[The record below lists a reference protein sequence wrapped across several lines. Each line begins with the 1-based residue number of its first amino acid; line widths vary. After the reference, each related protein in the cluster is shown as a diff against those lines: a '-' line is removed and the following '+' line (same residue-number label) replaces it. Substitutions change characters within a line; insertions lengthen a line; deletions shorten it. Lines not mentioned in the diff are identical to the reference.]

1 MYYRC
6 LTLLVSMIVLAPV
19 LAKAAEPATVMG
31 PAVGADKK
39 LIKWGA
45 DTPVSSWLR
54 DNAAAMEAMWPF
66 DGVVIRGDIA
76 IGGRRAPQHGQLFA
90 KYKFTYDQLKHI
102 VDDVKAAKLQRF
114 TDNFMT
120 MSQSIDDMVFKDE
133 SGKEMDRM
141 VLEPPDWFDDDEFA
155 ITVANWVLA
164 ARICREAGLK
174 GFMLDFEL
182 WATTN
187 GKYPRAWDYTF
198 NKKHN
203 SGVVPSFDACY
214 KKWRQRGRELMA
226 AVCAEYPDITMINYH
241 GSHDGP
247 WQRVGTAA
255 PVTDGVHPL
264 STSDYGL
271 FAPFLD
277 GMLEGIPD
285 GSKALIFDGG
295 PMYHATYRS
304 RFKSYREH
312 TYARSRKLCEVP
324 GEFDD
329 HMRLAFATWIDGR
342 GWRTNPDWSW
352 PWQTQPPYH
361 DNQFTPAE
369 NEHSLYCALLEAD
382 KYVWLWTERAVF
394 FPKCGFAM
402 AADSPIT
409 VNEDYRQALLNC
421 RKPHALNFKRDDRG
435 ASADPPSTLPRYDE
449 QQALTPLKD
458 KYEYIASLPVTWRFW
473 ADDENIS
480 TFGGGSIGKPG
491 WQLDGQSYSN
501 WRTIRTDDYFENQGV
516 QFNGH
521 AWYHTEFD
529 IPASLAG
536 KKISLHFPGITLH
549 PVVGSQIHVNGKLH
563 WGLLAQKEH
572 DVLVVDITEAAT
584 PGSKNVVVIKI
595 FNYGG
600 PGGIYR
606 SVKLAV
612 RR

>member
-1 MYYRC
+1 M
-6 LTLLVSMIVLAPV
+6 TTSF
-19 LAKAAEPATVMG
+19 
-31 PAVGADKK
+31 AV
-39 LIKWGA
+39 
-45 DTPVSSWLR
+45 
-54 DNAAAMEAMWPF
+54 
-66 DGVVIRGDIA
+66 
-76 IGGRRAPQHGQLFA
+76 
-90 KYKFTYDQLKHI
+90 
-102 VDDVKAAKLQRF
+102 
-114 TDNFMT
+114 
-120 MSQSIDDMVFKDE
+120 
-133 SGKEMDRM
+133 
-141 VLEPPDWFDDDEFA
+141 
-155 ITVANWVLA
+155 TVANWVLA

-203 SGVVPSFDACY
+203 SGGVPSFDACY

-247 WQRVGTAA
+247 LAARRHRRARSPTASTPFPPVTMACSHRFSTACSKASPTGPGPLSSTAA
-255 PVTDGVHPL
+255 RCITRPIARDSSPIA
-264 STSDYGL
+264 STHTHV
-271 FAPFLD
+271 A
-277 GMLEGIPD
+277 
-285 GSKALIFDGG
+285 GS
-295 PMYHATYRS
+295 
-304 RFKSYREH
+304 
-312 TYARSRKLCEVP
+312 YARCLANLTITCASRSQ
-324 GEFDD
+324 
-329 HMRLAFATWIDGR
+329 R
-342 GWRTNPDWSW
+342 GSTGAAGARNPDWSW

-369 NEHSLYCALLEAD
+369 NEHSLYCALLETD

-449 QQALTPLKD
+449 QQALTPLED
-458 KYEYIASLPVTWRFW
+458 KYEYIASLPITWRFW

-480 TFGGGSIGKPG
+480 TFGGGSIGKPD

-529 IPASLAG
+529 IPASLGG
-536 KKISLHFPGITLH
+536 KKNLFALPRHHAPPGRRQPDPCQRQAPL
-549 PVVGSQIHVNGKLH
+549 
-563 WGLLAQKEH
+563 GLACPEGTRRAGRGH
-572 DVLVVDITEAAT
+572 
-584 PGSKNVVVIKI
+584 
-595 FNYGG
+595 
-600 PGGIYR
+600 YR
-606 SVKLAV
+606 SSHSRK
-612 RR
+612 